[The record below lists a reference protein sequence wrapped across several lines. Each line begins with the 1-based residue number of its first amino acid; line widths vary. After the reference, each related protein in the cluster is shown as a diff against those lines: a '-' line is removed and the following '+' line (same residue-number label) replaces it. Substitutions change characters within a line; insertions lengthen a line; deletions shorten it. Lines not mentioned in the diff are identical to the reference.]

1 MQKKESPINI
11 IFLFMIVVSVA
22 VAGFNGKMP
31 ELNTAI
37 FDSAKSAVMLAIGL
51 IGPMALWLGVMFV
64 LEKAGLLS
72 IVAVKLQPVLSKLF
86 PSIPANHPAMS
97 AIIMNLAAN
106 MLGLG
111 NAATPMGIKAMQ
123 EMEKLAP
130 EKETAS
136 DDMILFLAINTS
148 SVTLLPLGVITIR
161 ASAGAINPA
170 SIILPAICT
179 TVCTTIIAICF
190 TKFLSRKNK
199 MLSVVSAEE
208 IKRIEVLEKSAE
220 KPVLSP
226 ILALL
231 ILSIF
236 ASLCYSIYNHIAQ
249 TGSIFGETTFVS
261 ATNYLVPLLLAGFLL
276 FGALHKKPVYEVLT
290 EGAKGGFD
298 TAVRMIPYMVA
309 IFVAIGMVRASGT
322 LDIIN
327 YALSPVLNLIGMPAE
342 ALSVGLMRPL
352 SGSGSFA
359 LMSEIVQ
366 NNPNSF
372 LADLVSVM
380 QGSTETTFYVLAVYF
395 GAAGVIRTRYA
406 VPAALSSDIAG
417 IFLSLFF
424 TRLFLG

>member
-11 IFLFMIVVSVA
+11 IFLFMVVVSVA

-37 FDSAKSAVMLAIGL
+37 FASAKSAVTLAIGL

-72 IVAVKLQPVLSKLF
+72 VVALKLQPVLSKLF

-130 EKETAS
+130 EKGTAS

-161 ASAGAINPA
+161 ASAGAANPA
-170 SIILPAICT
+170 SIILPGLIT
-179 TVCTTIIAICF
+179 TICTTIIAIAF
-190 TKFLSRKNK
+190 TKFLARKNK
-199 MLSVVSAEE
+199 MLSVVSPEE
-208 IKRIEVLEKSAE
+208 MQRIEMLEKSAE
-220 KPVLSP
+220 KSVFSP
-226 ILALL
+226 ILTLL
-231 ILSIF
+231 ILMVL
-236 ASLCYSIYNHIAQ
+236 ASLGYSIYNHII
-249 TGSIFGETTFVS
+249 TNGGLFSEGTFVS
-261 ATNYLVPLLLAGFLL
+261 ATTYLIPLLLAGFLL
-276 FGALHKKPVYEVLT
+276 YGAVHKKPVYETLT
-290 EGAKGGFD
+290 EGAKGGFE

-322 LDIIN
+322 LDIIK
-327 YALSPVLNLIGMPAE
+327 YALSPALNLIGMPTE

-359 LMSEIVQ
+359 LMSEIVH
-366 NNPNSF
+366 NSPNSF

-395 GAAGVIRTRYA
+395 GAAGVVRTRYA
-406 VPAALSSDIAG
+406 VPAALSSDVAG

>member
-1 MQKKESPINI
+1 MV
-11 IFLFMIVVSVA
+11 VVSVA

-31 ELNTAI
+31 QLNTAI
-37 FDSAKSAVMLAIGL
+37 FESAKSAVVLAIGL

-72 IVAVKLQPVLSKLF
+72 VVALKLQPVLSKLF

-130 EKETAS
+130 EKGTAS

-161 ASAGAINPA
+161 ASAGVANPA
-170 SIILPAICT
+170 SIILPAIIT
-179 TVCTTIIAICF
+179 TICTTIVAITF

-199 MLSVVSAEE
+199 MLSVVSPEE
-208 IKRIEVLEKSAE
+208 MQRIEALEKSAE
-220 KPVLSP
+220 KSVFSPVLT
-226 ILALL
+226 LL
-231 ILSIF
+231 ILAVL
-236 ASLCYSIYNHIAQ
+236 ASLGYSIYNHII
-249 TGSIFGETTFVS
+249 TNGGLFGETTFVS

-276 FGALHKKPVYEVLT
+276 YGALHKKPVYETLT
-290 EGAKGGFD
+290 EGAKGGFE

-327 YALSPVLNLIGMPAE
+327 YALSPVLNLIGMPTE

-359 LMSEIVQ
+359 LMSEIVT

-395 GAAGVIRTRYA
+395 GAAGVVRTRYA
-406 VPAALSSDIAG
+406 VPAALSSDVAG

>member
-1 MQKKESPINI
+1 MV
-11 IFLFMIVVSVA
+11 VVSVA

-31 ELNTAI
+31 ALNTAI
-37 FDSAKSAVMLAIGL
+37 FDSAKSAVVLAIGL
-51 IGPMALWLGVMFV
+51 IGPMALWLGVMLV

-72 IVAVKLQPVLSKLF
+72 IVALKLQPVLNKLF

-130 EKETAS
+130 EKGTAS

-161 ASAGAINPA
+161 ASAGVTNPA

-179 TVCTTIIAICF
+179 TICTTIVAICF

-199 MLSVVSAEE
+199 MLSVVSDEE
-208 IKRIEVLEKSAE
+208 IKRIDMLEKSAE
-220 KPVLSP
+220 KSTFSP
-226 ILALL
+226 ILTLL
-231 ILSIF
+231 ILAIF
-236 ASLCYSIYNHIAQ
+236 ASLGYSIYNHIA
-249 TGSIFGETTFVS
+249 TAGSLFTEGTFVS
-261 ATNYLVPLLLAGFLL
+261 ATAYLIPLLLAGFLL

-290 EGAKGGFD
+290 EGAKGGFE

-327 YALSPVLNLIGMPAE
+327 MALAPALNLIGMPTE

-359 LMSEIVQ
+359 LMSEIIQ
-366 NNPNSF
+366 NDPNSF
-372 LADLVSVM
+372 VANLVSVM

-406 VPAALSSDIAG
+406 VPAALSSDVAG

>member
-1 MQKKESPINI
+1 MKAKESPINI
-11 IFLFMIVVSVA
+11 IFLFMVVVSVA
-22 VAGFNGKMP
+22 VAGFNGKMDA
-31 ELNTAI
+31 LNIAI
-37 FDSAKSAVMLAIGL
+37 FDSAKAAVVLAIGL

-64 LEKAGLLS
+64 LEKAGLLN
-72 IVAVKLQPVLSKLF
+72 IVALKLQPVLSKLF

-130 EKETAS
+130 EKGTAS

-161 ASAGAINPA
+161 ASAGTVNPA
-170 SIILPAICT
+170 SIILPALATTICT
-179 TVCTTIIAICF
+179 TAIAIIA
-190 TKFLSRKNK
+190 TKFLARKNK
-199 MLSVVSAEE
+199 MLSVVSDEE
-208 IKRIEVLEKSAE
+208 MKRIEILENSTEKS
-220 KPVLSP
+220 VFSP
-226 ILALL
+226 ILIAL
-231 ILSIF
+231 ILAII
-236 ASLCYSIYNHIAQ
+236 ASLGYSIYNHIINN
-249 TGSIFGETTFVS
+249 GFSFGEQAFVAATT
-261 ATNYLVPLLLAGFLL
+261 YLVPLLLAGFLL
-276 FGALHKKPVYEVLT
+276 FGALHKKPVYEVLA

-322 LDIIN
+322 LDIVN
-327 YALSPVLNLIGMPAE
+327 AVLSPVLNLIGMPTE
-342 ALSVGLMRPL
+342 ALSVGIMRPL

-359 LMSEIVQ
+359 LMSEIIN

-406 VPAALSSDIAG
+406 VPAALSADIAG
-417 IFLSLFF
+417 ILLSLFF
-424 TRLFLG
+424 TRLFL